1 MEQNC
6 LEQIHL
12 SINHC
17 KNDIAVCEEQI
28 KKCSMASLSIYEAKK
43 FAFKDNLTIWN
54 TMGHIQMTTIILYET
69 QNINYF
75 KHEIISKE
83 IAIKIG

>member
-1 MEQNC
+1 MKHC
-6 LEQIHL
+6 KWSKIDLEQIHL

-43 FAFKDNLTIWN
+43 FAFKAQSNHMEYDGTYSNDK
-54 TMGHIQMTTIILYET
+54 Y
-69 QNINYF
+69 
-75 KHEIISKE
+75 
-83 IAIKIG
+83 